1 MQIQRAVIR
10 VALDYEERKSIK
22 EEILEITDERYVH
35 IDSCT
40 EKQEEVNKKF
50 AKDDKRIEII
60 SHDFDI
66 IKKLMWAV
74 ASASIGSLVVAVFEL
89 ILK

>member
-1 MQIQRAVIR
+1 MIT
-10 VALDYEERKSIK
+10 VALEHDDIMELKK
-22 EEILEITDERYVH
+22 VFDDRYVLQ
-35 IDSCT
+35 SECNET
-40 EKQEEVNKKF
+40 QSQNNKKF

-60 SHDFDI
+60 SHDFTV

-74 ASASIGSLVVAVFEL
+74 ATASIGSLVVAFFEL

>member
-1 MQIQRAVIR
+1 M
-10 VALDYEERKSIK
+10 ALDYNERKSIK

-35 IDSCT
+35 VDDCN
-40 EKQEEVNKKF
+40 EKQSAVSQKF

-60 SHDFDI
+60 SHDFGV

-74 ASASIGSLVVAVFEL
+74 ATASIGSLVVAFFEL

>member
-1 MQIQRAVIR
+1 MVTREDLEV
-10 VALDYEERKSIK
+10 IK
-22 EEILEITDERYVH
+22 EELDERYVKQR
-35 IDSCT
+35 DC
-40 EKQEEVNKKF
+40 EGKQEQVNKKF
-50 AKDDKRIEII
+50 SNDDKRIEII

>member
-1 MQIQRAVIR
+1 MVTREDLEV
-10 VALDYEERKSIK
+10 IK
-22 EEILEITDERYVH
+22 EELDERYVKQR
-35 IDSCT
+35 DC
-40 EKQEEVNKKF
+40 EGKQERVNKKLSN
-50 AKDDKRIEII
+50 DDKRIEII

>member
-1 MQIQRAVIR
+1 MITRED
-10 VALDYEERKSIK
+10 LDVIK
-22 EEILEITDERYVH
+22 EELDERYVKQR
-35 IDSCT
+35 DCDG
-40 EKQEEVNKKF
+40 KQEQVNKKF
-50 AKDDKRIEII
+50 SNDDKRIEII